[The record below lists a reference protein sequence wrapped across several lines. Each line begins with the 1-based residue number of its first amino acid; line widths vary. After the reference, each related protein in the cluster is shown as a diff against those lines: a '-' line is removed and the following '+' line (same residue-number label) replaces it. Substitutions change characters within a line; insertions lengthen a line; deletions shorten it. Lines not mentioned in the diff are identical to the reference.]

1 MENYK
6 ICKNPKFEYE
16 EVIQMETI
24 LKQNF
29 FLYFNVFLN
38 E

>member
-6 ICKNPKFEYE
+6 IFKNPKFEYE

-24 LKQNF
+24 LKQNCFYILMF
-29 FLYFNVFLN
+29 F
-38 E
+38 